1 MCIANSTADNMSMER
16 HGRILP
22 SEKRSMPDPLYI
34 VKAVSLR
41 YRQVSWLVTF
51 LPPSRP
57 PQRTM
62 DLLVKTGVLLTV
74 ARQPVIYTRFLI
86 NSGQGNLYLIEC
98 MQRTV

>member
-1 MCIANSTADNMSMER
+1 
-16 HGRILP
+16 
-22 SEKRSMPDPLYI
+22 MPDLLYI

-57 PQRTM
+57 PQQTM
-62 DLLVKTGVLLTV
+62 DLLVKTEVLLTV

-86 NSGQGNLYLIEC
+86 NSG
-98 MQRTV
+98 